1 MERRPSIRI
10 EGAGA
15 MPEENTEAQ
24 QRIEEIRE
32 RIDEIDC
39 KLVQLLNERAAMS
52 LEIRNLKPQVHWGLY
67 DPKREEEI
75 FENLARCN
83 EGPLYAENLREI
95 YASILHVMK
104 ELRG

>member
-1 MERRPSIRI
+1 MTDQPS
-10 EGAGA
+10 A
-15 MPEENTEAQ
+15 EAQ
-24 QRIEEIRE
+24 AQIEKHRT

-39 KLVQLLNERAAMS
+39 QLVALLNERAAES
-52 LEIRNLKPQVHWGLY
+52 LAIRGLKPHVHWGLY

-75 FENLARCN
+75 FANLAKCN

-95 YASILHVMK
+95 YEAILHVMK